1 MMASKQVKIV
11 CAGLVL
17 ACALLTP
24 FTWSH
29 RASPKGYEKSSS
41 DLEVTVG
48 ISPSELSKK
57 RAIDSIR
64 VRAGGKASALIH
76 EEVSS
81 KPEDGEDEEGSQT
94 GCNRARVTFI
104 VPKGFKYPADTEG
117 RFEPTDHKLDGELI
131 YLIMKPGE
139 DGNKVTLNCNNEDME
154 EDLSMEASPDGYEG
168 QCEFVCSASDD
179 GVHQWNLLQNT
190 CICAKKIV
198 EHDEPHLADA
208 EGQIGHRAQP
218 LNRVDEFANENTAVA
233 NNASSSSEDED
244 EKPNSVDEF
253 DKENTAVTN
262 PVGGVS
268 ANNAISSSEDEDEKP
283 ETNLNSSPEDGS
295 EDSELNKLNQD
306 PVITNG
312 PGENSVTEDRESPHV
327 NATTNDVAKSSVE
340 DNADNSGWPKAP
352 SLPTDNGEDEEEE
365 DEDED
370 ED

>member
-41 DLEVTVG
+41 DLEVAVG

-57 RAIDSIR
+57 RAIDSIL
-64 VRAGGKASALIH
+64 VRAGGNASALIH
-76 EEVSS
+76 KEVSS

-94 GCNRARVTFI
+94 GCNRARITFI

-131 YLIMKPGE
+131 YLIMKTGE
-139 DGNKVTLNCNNEDME
+139 DGNKVTLNCNNENME

-179 GVHQWNLLQNT
+179 GVHQWNLLQNN

-198 EHDEPHLADA
+198 EHDASHLANAD
-208 EGQIGHRAQP
+208 GDIHRGHT
-218 LNRVDEFANENTAVA
+218 LDTAVGKVSA
-233 NNASSSSEDED
+233 NNESSSSEDED
-244 EKPNSVDEF
+244 EDEDEKTETNANSSSQDGSEDLDLAELNKDRVI
-253 DKENTAVTN
+253 
-262 PVGGVS
+262 S
-268 ANNAISSSEDEDEKP
+268 NAGEHTDSVSEDEDRE
-283 ETNLNSSPEDGS
+283 
-295 EDSELNKLNQD
+295 
-306 PVITNG
+306 PVK
-312 PGENSVTEDRESPHV
+312 V
-327 NATTNDVAKSSVE
+327 NATTNDVADSSVE
-340 DNADNSGWPKAP
+340 DNQSDGWPKAP
-352 SLPTDNGEDEEEE
+352 SLPEDDDGKTQNNGEVDEEDEDEEEE
-365 DEDED
+365 EDEND
-370 ED
+370 S